1 MSWIPHLQEVIKS
14 FANKISLLKKSQ
26 FLPRHVCESFY
37 LKVIRPSTTYAMP
50 VWGGVIQTELFK
62 ALERQQ
68 CRVARI
74 IFGFSSDKP
83 TTEVLSSTK
92 WNSLTRIYKLSLIKL
107 LYKGYIGALPHALVE
122 QLINYNTR
130 SASRLRHGLIAPSFT
145 SKYMQNSIAY
155 RGAVLWNAIGRSHP
169 SLIDRFEHL
178 DIKSFLKNVANCYT
192 FRDLNFN
199 VLAPQIINNRFK
211 DFTYF

>member
-1 MSWIPHLQEVIKS
+1 M
-14 FANKISLLKKSQ
+14 
-26 FLPRHVCESFY
+26 
-37 LKVIRPSTTYAMP
+37 
-50 VWGGVIQTELFK
+50 ELFK

-68 CRVARI
+68 CSVARI

-92 WNSLTRIYKLSLIKL
+92 WNSLTHIYKLSLIKL
-107 LYKGYIGALPHALVE
+107 LYKGYIGALPHALAE

-130 SASRLRHGLIAPSFT
+130 SASRLRHGLTAPSFT

-169 SLIDRFEHL
+169 SLIDRFEHF
-178 DIKSFLKNVANCYT
+178 DIKSFLKNMANCHT
-192 FRDLNFN
+192 FRDFNFN

>member
-1 MSWIPHLQEVIKS
+1 M
-14 FANKISLLKKSQ
+14 
-26 FLPRHVCESFY
+26 CESFY
-37 LKVIRPSTTYAMP
+37 LKVIRPSITYAMP
-50 VWGGVIQTELFK
+50 VWGGVIQTELFN

-92 WNSLTRIYKLSLIKL
+92 WNSLTHIYKLSLIKL

-192 FRDLNFN
+192 FRDFN

>member
-1 MSWIPHLQEVIKS
+1 MILHFRSRIPGERPAGFVAPPPYWSLSWKRVP
-14 FANKISLLKKSQ
+14 F
-26 FLPRHVCESFY
+26 
-37 LKVIRPSTTYAMP
+37 PS
-50 VWGGVIQTELFK
+50 
-62 ALERQQ
+62 
-68 CRVARI
+68 ARI
-74 IFGFSSDKP
+74 IFGSSSDKP

-92 WNSLTRIYKLSLIKL
+92 WNSLTHIYKLSLIKL
-107 LYKGYIGALPHALVE
+107 LYKGYIGALPHAVVE

-130 SASRLRHGLIAPSFT
+130 SASMSRLRHGLTAPSFT
-145 SKYMQNSIAY
+145 AKYMRNSIAY

-192 FRDLNFN
+192 FRDFNFN
-199 VLAPQIINNRFK
+199 VLAPQTINNRFK